1 MTRKHLFFIF
11 LLLITISSLV
21 WKEGLR
27 QKENVIISPLS
38 PNNFPVE
45 EMAKNDAGEPL
56 GKITPFPAVT
66 VTATASSLPFTRKK
80 QYVIA
85 IFGDSMID
93 TMGEKLEYLDS
104 SLMRGY
110 PGIKFSLYN
119 YGIGAQNADN
129 GLARFNS
136 PFKYKTRDY
145 PAISQLKPDIL
156 IIGSFAYNPFSPY
169 DLKRYQASLQQLILE
184 AKKNSPDVYLLVEIA
199 PLKIDFGKGQNGVN
213 WDADTAYIH
222 AGHIIEQLESAINIG
237 KSTGVVVIDAFS
249 PSQINVEKEGKRT
262 YINPDDGIHPSV
274 VGHNFMAD
282 LIASTINLK

>member
-1 MTRKHLFFIF
+1 MTKKHFFFIF

-27 QKENVIISPLS
+27 QKENIIISPLS

-45 EMAKNDAGEPL
+45 EMAKNDSGEPL
-56 GKITPFPAVT
+56 RKMTPSPAV
-66 VTATASSLPFTRKK
+66 TASSLPLTRKK

-104 SLMRGY
+104 SLTRGY
-110 PGIKFSLYN
+110 SGIKFSLYN

-169 DLKRYQASLQQLILE
+169 DLKRYQVSLQQLILE

-249 PSQINVEKEGKRT
+249 PSQINVEKEGKRA